1 MASVE
6 PPEDLKKLAQTYLS
20 KISKGEARKIRNRNM
35 QGQGFKFDEDEEDQV
50 KNLKDILKKQIK
62 NEVGDFSDSDDEDI

>member
-1 MASVE
+1 
-6 PPEDLKKLAQTYLS
+6 
-20 KISKGEARKIRNRNM
+20 M